1 MLSTKSAF
9 GDKIFILDREL
20 LFKES
25 FLLTLLLL
33 SHFVVGHVA
42 FTSAAGF
49 LIQRVY
55 QCKDKIWWKKR
66 PPFWYS
72 GAAFQGRLVM
82 LVRLFCR
89 CEQFNLQHSSPIVHQ
104 NSSLLGQLDLDFSR

>member
-1 MLSTKSAF
+1 M
-9 GDKIFILDREL
+9 
-20 LFKES
+20 
-25 FLLTLLLL
+25 
-33 SHFVVGHVA
+33 A

-55 QCKDKIWWKKR
+55 QWKDRIWWKR
-66 PPFWYS
+66 SPFWYS

-89 CEQFNLQHSSPIVHQ
+89 CEQFNLQYSSPIVHQ
-104 NSSLLGQLDLDFSR
+104 NSSLLGQLDRIFVVVEPNF